1 MVIRTRSSC
10 KGQNTNMRNL
20 LLLIITATVFLS
32 VSFRP
37 GFGGKKEAYR
47 NYYVGTFYFQ
57 EGQLGSAVR
66 SFRRAYSAVPDEYN
80 FALALALAL
89 GRDGQV
95 DQALSI
101 LQEGAI
107 YLSPDDPEHLKK
119 IALRHYVTG
128 MAQIYS
134 EQFNPAIASLK
145 SSLGLLESMD
155 EPKLLSIV
163 YNSLGYAALL
173 DQGNNAHKSK
183 DRPEHIHIHRR
194 DMERNLENFAA
205 ALQFDGSNEA
215 ARHNYEMLCDSLQI
229 TPVDYPKT
237 AARGSGDLANYGDIP
252 ANIYTLLDFS
262 PYDEIVFLLDISGS
276 MVMEKVTCV
285 DEDRFKVMK
294 ETAMYMFQKIP
305 ENKQLGI
312 GTIGGDCGTVPR
324 LWHPVGDLSRK
335 DFRYALDFLVPD
347 GTTPLLNILMDSP
360 DLFSDNPETSK
371 SIFLV
376 SDGANICKIGNTDIC
391 EWADLLAGRQISI
404 NILTFLNADL
414 SNTNAFAE
422 YTCLAQNTY
431 GELIYIDANRCN
443 ARPFAFNLVEQCPLF
458 LPKLEKLNCLGPA
471 VKNLWG
477 VYK

>member
-1 MVIRTRSSC
+1 MVSVMI
-10 KGQNTNMRNL
+10 
-20 LLLIITATVFLS
+20 S
-32 VSFRP
+32 VSFFP
-37 GFGGKKEAYR
+37 DVAGKKEAYR

-57 EGQLGSAVR
+57 EGELGSAVR
-66 SFRRAYSAVPDEYN
+66 SFRRAYHAVPDEYN

-89 GRDGQV
+89 GKTGNA
-95 DQALSI
+95 DQALEV

-107 YLSPDDPEHLKK
+107 YLSATDPEQAKK
-119 IALRHYVTG
+119 IALRHFVTG
-128 MAQIYS
+128 MVYCYTEHFDQAIS
-134 EQFNPAIASLK
+134 ALKPAVE
-145 SSLGLLESMD
+145 LLQSMN

-163 YNSLGYAALL
+163 YNTLGYASLL
-173 DQGNNAHKSK
+173 DQGNNKHKSQ
-183 DRPEHIHIHRR
+183 DRPEHIHIHGR
-194 DMERNLENFAA
+194 DMERSVEHFAK
-205 ALQFDGSNEA
+205 ALQLDGSNEA
-215 ARHNYEMLCDSLQI
+215 ARFNYEMICDSLKI
-229 TPVDYPKT
+229 EKVDYPHT
-237 AARGSGDLANYGDIP
+237 AAAGSADVANYGDIP
-252 ANIYTLLDFS
+252 ANIYTLLDFT

-285 DEDRFKVMK
+285 NEDRFRVMK

-305 ENKQLGI
+305 QDKQLGI
-312 GTIGGDCGTVPR
+312 GTIGGDCGTTPR

-347 GTTPLLNILMDSP
+347 GTTPLLNILMAAP
-360 DLFSDNPETSK
+360 ELFSGDPESRK

-376 SDGANICKIGNTDIC
+376 SDGANICRIGNTDIC
-391 EWADLLAGRQISI
+391 EWADDLSQQRISI

-431 GELIYIDANRCN
+431 GDLIYIDANRCN

-458 LPKLEKLNCLGPA
+458 LPKLEKLSCWGPA

>member
-1 MVIRTRSSC
+1 
-10 KGQNTNMRNL
+10 MRNIL
-20 LLLIITATVFLS
+20 LLLIGSLSLLFS
-32 VSFRP
+32 VSFTP
-37 GFGGKKEAYR
+37 AVAGKKEAYR

-66 SFRRAYSAVPDEYN
+66 SFRRAYAAVPDEYN

-89 GRDGQV
+89 GRDGHV
-95 DQALSI
+95 DQALSV

-107 YLSPDDPEHLKK
+107 YLGPDDPEHLKK
-119 IALRHYVTG
+119 IALRHFVTG
-128 MAQIYS
+128 MAHSYAENYDQ
-134 EQFNPAIASLK
+134 AISALK
-145 SSLGLLESMD
+145 SSIDLLKSME

-173 DQGNNAHKSK
+173 DQGNNAHKSR

-194 DMERNLENFAA
+194 DMERNLEHFAQ
-205 ALQFDGSNEA
+205 ALQEDGSNEA
-215 ARHNYEMLCDSLQI
+215 ARYNYEMICDSLGI
-229 TPVDYPKT
+229 TAVDYPRT
-237 AARGSGDLANYGDIP
+237 AAGSSGDLANYGNIP
-252 ANIYTLLDFS
+252 ANIYTLLDFT

-285 DEDRFKVMK
+285 DEDRFRVMK

-305 ENKQLGI
+305 EEKQLGI
-312 GTIGGDCGTVPR
+312 GTIGGDCGTTPR

-347 GTTPLLNILMDSP
+347 GTTPLLNILMDTP

-391 EWADLLAGRQISI
+391 EWADLLSDRQISI

-422 YTCLAQNTY
+422 YTCLAQNTF

-471 VKNLWG
+471 VKGLWG